1 MPMHFSLQMA
11 GADMSVSMLL
21 PLMLLLAAFTQ
32 AAVALTVS
40 TLTTD
45 QLHTVL

>member
-1 MPMHFSLQMA
+1 MK

-21 PLMLLLAAFTQ
+21 LLPVVVTQ

-40 TLTTD
+40 TLKTEK
-45 QLHTVL
+45 LHTVLCVWKIA